1 LSDKFESIN
10 REPFHEFFDSFLP
23 VLVSCAIREVPSTS
37 GLYTIH
43 IDAAESLP
51 PGHFREVLK
60 ERGTTLLYLG
70 KASNFER
77 RLIRQDL
84 KHEQPSTFFRGI
96 GAVLG
101 YRPPRGSLQ
110 GKKNQNNYRF
120 SGEDTGKIIVWIDL
134 HVRVCWAE
142 CDSDIIDAVER
153 HLIKRFEPLL
163 NTRAQ
168 PHPYRLLAELR
179 RECREI
185 VCS

>member
-1 LSDKFESIN
+1 MADKFESTN
-10 REPFHEFFDSFLP
+10 RESLHEFFDSSPP
-23 VLVSCAIREVPSTS
+23 VSVSCAFREVPSTS

-43 IDAAESLP
+43 IDAAEALP
-51 PGHFREVLK
+51 LGHVREVLK

-70 KASNFER
+70 KASNLER

-84 KHEQPSTFFRGI
+84 KHELLSTFCRGI
-96 GAVLG
+96 GAVLV

-134 HVRVCWAE
+134 HVRICWAE

-153 HLIKRFEPLL
+153 HLIKRFKPLL
-163 NTRAQ
+163 NTKQ
-168 PHPYRLLAELR
+168 NLHPRRLLAELR
-179 RECREI
+179 KECREI
-185 VCS
+185 ACS